1 MGRHKGGTNK
11 KYSVEDKLKIINRYL
26 DQHESLR
33 ELGRELGISHQNIG
47 RWIVQYDSD
56 GAEGLKPKKK
66 GNPYSALHTSK
77 SLSELDRLR
86 LENMKLKVELAR
98 AKKGYTVKG
107 VGSKKEYVTLNGK
120 NIKSQKNSNQNSESV
135 SY

>member
-1 MGRHKGGTNK
+1 MGRNKGGTNRR
-11 KYSVEDKLKIINRYL
+11 YSVEDKLEIIKRYL
-26 DQHESLR
+26 DQHESQR
-33 ELGRELGISHQNIG
+33 NLGQELGISHQNIA
-47 RWIVQYDSD
+47 RWIIQYDRD
-56 GAEGLKPKKK
+56 GVEGLKPKRK

-107 VGSKKEYVTLNGK
+107 VGSKKEYVTLSGK
-120 NIKSQKNSNQNSESV
+120 NIKS
-135 SY
+135 